1 MINVE
6 LGSFFDRLGPRMA
19 KVNPIMLDALNRLP
33 VHVFNL
39 TPDDLHMWPE
49 LVTADFPETKFI
61 STNLVAPDD
70 IESPARFAVL
80 EIPRSKGSGGPIR
93 VGFLGLVA
101 PTRIRPN
108 SKFKALDLR
117 EAVESVKTSV
127 KEEVHCWVVIGDFSG
142 HLAETLAVEHP
153 DVFAVLRME
162 RRFRL
167 YPPKQSGNAV
177 LLSSIERGRYLGR
190 LTMSFDSTGKVVAY
204 EPEFIQLDGKVP
216 EDPEFLKLADEVRS
230 QLP

>member
-1 MINVE
+1 MT
-6 LGSFFDRLGPRMA
+6 
-19 KVNPIMLDALNRLP
+19 KVNPIMLDALTRLP

-39 TPDDLHMWPE
+39 TSDDLHMWPE
-49 LVTADFPETKFI
+49 LVTADLPATKLI

-70 IESPARFAVL
+70 VKSPARFTVI
-80 EIPRSKGSGGPIR
+80 EIPQSKGGEGPIR

-101 PTRIRPN
+101 PSTIRPN
-108 SKFKALDLR
+108 SKFTALDPR
-117 EAVESVKTSV
+117 EAVASVKANL
-127 KEEVHCWVVIGDFSG
+127 KEDVHCWVVIGDFSEQ
-142 HLAETLAVEHP
+142 LAVTLAAEHP

-177 LLSSIERGRYLGR
+177 LLSSIERGRFLGR
-190 LTMSFDSTGKVVAY
+190 LTMSFDSAGKVVAY
-204 EPEFIQLDGKVP
+204 EPEFVQLDGKVP